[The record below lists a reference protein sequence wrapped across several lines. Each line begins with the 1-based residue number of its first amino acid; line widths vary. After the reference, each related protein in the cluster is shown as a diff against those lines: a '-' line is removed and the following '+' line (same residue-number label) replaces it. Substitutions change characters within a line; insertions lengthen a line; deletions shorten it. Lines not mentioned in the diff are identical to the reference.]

1 MARDARVEHATIILV
16 NGQITIYIFE
26 FIPIDLDYSQPWLEK
41 LFWQWALVNR
51 EMHNCQSAKNEN

>member
-26 FIPIDLDYSQPWLEK
+26 FIPIDLDYSQPWLETF
-41 LFWQWALVNR
+41 LCAVGSNQ
-51 EMHNCQSAKNEN
+51 C